1 MANRHTILVDEL
13 ALPMYSDMSD
23 QERLDSLHVEDIEQN
38 GSIQSVTIAAKLELE
53 NKWTMM
59 NDLDGTEPY
68 YSTAFHTVLTINT
81 FDSFD
86 MSIADQVTVY
96 NRLVDAL
103 VVNNIL
109 TQAQVEAI
117 TATGYYMISRDTE
130 IGAPDSKIGE
140 IIQARTN

>member
-13 ALPMYSDMSD
+13 ALPMYSAMTD
-23 QERLDSLHVEDIEQN
+23 QERLDSLHVEDIEQD
-38 GSIQSVTIAAKLELE
+38 GTIQSITIAAKLELE
-53 NKWTMM
+53 NKWALM
-59 NDLDGTEPY
+59 NDLDGTENY
-68 YSTAFHTVLTINT
+68 YDDAYHAVLVINT

-109 TQAQVEAI
+109 TQEQVEEI
-117 TATGYYMISRDTE
+117 TATGYYMISRDTQ
-130 IGAPDSKIGE
+130 IGVPDSTIGQIAE
-140 IIQARTN
+140 ARTN